1 MKADKYSFFR
11 LINKVFIVV
20 KFFHIFS
27 TQFSS
32 ITTKCSLS
40 NRTARELKNLNITF
54 NDTSWSNENE
64 DSHQQDLEVKK
75 SSRKRKVKN
84 KEDALYSLLNYLLDH
99 IMGKD
104 VSQSFLE
111 PINDEIAPGN

>member
-1 MKADKYSFFR
+1 MTKKIQLIFVFLYFFSPLSR
-11 LINKVFIVV
+11 SPPTNY
-20 KFFHIFS
+20 
-27 TQFSS
+27 
-32 ITTKCSLS
+32 SLS

-54 NDTSWSNENE
+54 NDTAWSNDNEN
-64 DSHQQDLEVKK
+64 DASNQQDVETKK

-84 KEDALYSLLNYLLDH
+84 KEDALYSLLNYLLDQ